1 MRIAIISDIH
11 GNDLAFAAVAADIA
25 ASSVDR
31 MVCLGDAVQGGAQP
45 AEVIAR
51 LKALDCPV
59 VLGNADDIVLH
70 GKHST
75 NEEPLNEWTMAVRDW
90 TVSKLSADDL
100 AFIASFPPS
109 IEIALPN
116 GKRLL
121 CGHGSPHHFNHEI
134 LPHIPDAEVRALL
147 GPIEQTIVCGGHTHL
162 QQIRQLGENF
172 FFNPG
177 SVSLPDRRD
186 APQGTRRVNRWA
198 EYAILTVEADGYEAL
213 EFRRVPYDIDAL
225 VALIAA
231 SGMPDAQRLSG
242 FYAQV

>member
-1 MRIAIISDIH
+1 MRIAVISDIH
-11 GNDLAFAAVAADIA
+11 GNDVAFAAVAADIA
-25 ASSVDR
+25 AGNIDR
-31 MVCLGDAVQGGAQP
+31 MVCLGDAIQGGIHP

-70 GKHST
+70 GEASA
-75 NEEPLNEWTMAVRDW
+75 NEEPMNAWTLAVRDW
-90 TVSKLSADDL
+90 TRSKLTADDL

-109 IEIALPN
+109 LEIPLPN

-121 CGHGSPHHFNHEI
+121 CGHGSPYHFNHEI
-134 LPHIPDAEVRALL
+134 LPHVPDAEVRALL

-162 QQIRQLGENF
+162 QQIRQLGETF

-186 APQGTRRVNRWA
+186 APAGTRRVNRWA
-198 EYAILTVEADGYEAL
+198 EYAILTVEADGREQL
-213 EFRRVPYDIDAL
+213 EFHRVPYDVDAL
-225 VALIAA
+225 VALIDA
-231 SGMPDAQRLSG
+231 SGMPDAGRLSD